1 MAERDCSNCCYEGK
15 EANEKPC
22 SECVKNDNWLPV
34 GVVGFGTP
42 SEVPLPAH
50 IQGERDPLGTDAH
63 APGAKLDAGK
73 VLAGVLA
80 DFSLALLA
88 VAEVGTHGAKKYSR
102 GGWQSVPDGETR
114 YKDADWRH
122 LLKGRHEDFDID
134 SGLLHEAHRA
144 WNVLAA
150 LELRLRREKG
160 K

>member
-1 MAERDCSNCCYEGK
+1 MAEHDCSDCCYEGK
-15 EANEKPC
+15 EFNEKPC
-22 SECVKNDNWLPV
+22 NTCGNNDNWLPV
-34 GVVGFGTP
+34 GLIHHFGHLK
-42 SEVPLPAH
+42 LPPWLT
-50 IQGERDPLGTDAH
+50 GETDPRGTDAH

-88 VAEVGTHGAKKYSR
+88 VAEVGTHGAEKYSR
-102 GGWQSVPDGETR
+102 GGWQAVPEGETR
-114 YKDADWRH
+114 YKNADWRH
-122 LLKGRHEDFDID
+122 LLKGRHEDRDPD

-160 K
+160 E

>member
-1 MAERDCSNCCYEGK
+1 MAPSYAAPKHCLNCI
-15 EANEKPC
+15 NEPKLGTEYPC
-22 SECVKNDNWLPV
+22 SACRCGDKWVKKR
-34 GVVGFGTP
+34 
-42 SEVPLPAH
+42 E
-50 IQGERDPLGTDAH
+50 QDPLGTDAH

-88 VAEVGTHGAKKYSR
+88 VAEVGTHGAEKYSR
-102 GGWQSVPDGETR
+102 GGWQSVPEGETR

-122 LLKGRHEDFDID
+122 LLKGRHEDRDPD

-144 WNVLAA
+144 WNVLAV
-150 LELRLRREKG
+150 LELKLRREKS